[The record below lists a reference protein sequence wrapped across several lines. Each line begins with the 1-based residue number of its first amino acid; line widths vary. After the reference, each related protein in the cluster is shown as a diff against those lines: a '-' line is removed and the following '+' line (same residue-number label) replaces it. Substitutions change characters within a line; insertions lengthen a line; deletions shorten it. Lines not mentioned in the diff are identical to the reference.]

1 MDEYTADAFIN
12 REEPVPV
19 IAVSGDP
26 ELSSVSSDREHSES
40 KRERLKGKLSNS
52 RLGEKMQEVTKQESG
67 ASLQDRLFNK

>member
-1 MDEYTADAFIN
+1 MDEYTADAFVN

-19 IAVSGDP
+19 IAVSVDP
-26 ELSSVSSDREHSES
+26 DLSGVSSDKEHSES

-52 RLGEKMQEVTKQESG
+52 RLGEKMQDVTKQDSG